1 MTDEPGGWELHR
13 AVKKMSEDVAN
24 GFAQLNARLD
34 KLVSTDTFNAE
45 QRRVD
50 DRLKDLADDI
60 ASEREARLTAQET
73 ERAERKE
80 GDKAQKATIEKLTTN
95 LRWVAASIILPI
107 ALFVATLLMNMRG
120 TP

>member
-1 MTDEPGGWELHR
+1 MADEPGGWELHR
-13 AVKKMSEDVAN
+13 AVKKMGEDLTT
-24 GFAQLNARLD
+24 GLAQLNQRLD
-34 KLVSTDTFNAE
+34 RLVSTDAFNAE

-60 ASEREARLTAQET
+60 AGERAARVAAQET
-73 ERAERKE
+73 ERSERKE
-80 GDKAQKATIEKLTTN
+80 GDKAQQATLDKLTTN

-120 TP
+120 ES